1 MTVRIRDILDL
12 PERKPEVVI
21 KVGELDD
28 AERLRKNL
36 ADYVITPDIGRY
48 LKRDVYSIADTLST
62 GLPRGYARWVEGAFG
77 SGKSHYLTFLG
88 ALLRG
93 VDAAWN
99 KSSPAIEEMRDKQR
113 IFKEN
118 RLLVVALNAQD
129 APNLRVG
136 LYEKTNEALVAAG
149 LEPVELFSYERV
161 INSFVKKAEKVPGWW
176 DYLFE
181 QSSIVASREDFERLR
196 ESDPRLLAKEIAK
209 IDERTGE
216 LERDFQL
223 GEAEAIKRITE
234 HLRANGYAGLVYL
247 IDELTLHL
255 LSYKE
260 NAAKSL
266 LTLNRFIE
274 APNASLPVWL
284 FVGRHQPLEDV
295 LAKEGA
301 DTVQALDHLRGR
313 FEQERVDLKDADLY
327 EIIAQRVLRPKRGKE
342 EDKERIVAG
351 AISNIPADELKT
363 LEGLYQERGRLKD
376 WMTKLYPFHPAVI
389 DALVSI
395 THRLSRERT
404 AISILYDMLLEPLD
418 ASEPALADQ
427 EASTFLPF
435 GRAYDYLF
443 NRDYTE
449 MYQDAT
455 LKAAHRVIAEI
466 VEERLKELNP
476 ESAKRTLLV
485 AKTVVLGELTDR
497 GARLKG
503 KLDVPTIM
511 ALNTG
516 GLSSS
521 IPVLA
526 SREVEDALRFLVENT
541 GVFRKTGKGTYE
553 VALDIDVDPE
563 AELRRIDV
571 PNQETSR
578 KEVIKEVLASAV
590 GATSRLGHKEMAI
603 DFRGTERRLRIQP
616 RGEVEV
622 DARTLSLDG
631 NVEVS
636 VYLLAPGAKLKKGDE
651 LASAVVAWLPAQL
664 SPEGEKALDYVVKL
678 RYVTSEVAK
687 GVLDGYSKDTL
698 DKLRFAWKTMLETQ
712 RERLLKS
719 VVQALQSGR
728 CYSRDP
734 QIVETPPSNVERGPE
749 ELARR
754 VLEGLYPKHPV
765 FKSRVTSKALQ
776 TLLRAL
782 AEGSGEIRREDGEA
796 YEIAENIGK
805 PLEVVAF
812 EGGRYIFRKGFFIQE
827 LIKNVSSGK
836 IRTVQEARELLGERP
851 FGLTTLVTDFLIRLL
866 VYRGVLRIRRGNEV
880 IVPEGKTY
888 FDLKDKDFLEQGQL
902 VNPEQWQLAHEYAKE
917 LGAKLEQV
925 TLDLLAQDRAWKMIR
940 KQIQDLNNKLSLL
953 HGRVEEA
960 TRFYGL
966 TPEEVGD
973 PTLAAR
979 SALDRYRDLPGDSKE
994 GIEVFVQEPPPK
1006 LELEKVEAAVDQLVS
1021 LLTNRSLQE
1030 AYRRVD
1036 QAKRSEAREKIRAM
1050 AASASLS
1057 EILDALRKLAPQ
1069 QEPAPKPADEPII
1082 GDSEVPPYRSGRSI
1096 ELTVDKVM
1104 LGRLAEI
1111 LGDASVSN
1119 LEPGDRIT
1127 LIVKGRAE

>member
-1 MTVRIRDILDL
+1 MAVRIRDILDL

-28 AERLRKNL
+28 AERLQKNL

-48 LKRDVYSIADTLST
+48 LKRDVYSMADTLNA
-62 GLPRGYARWVEGAFG
+62 GLSRGYARWVEGAFG
-77 SGKSHYLTFLG
+77 SGKSHYLTFFG

-93 VDAAWN
+93 VDAAWS
-99 KSSPAIEEMRDKQR
+99 KPSPAIEEMREKQR
-113 IFKEN
+113 AFKEN

-136 LYEKTNEALVAAG
+136 LYEKTNEALAAAG
-149 LEPVELFSYERV
+149 HEPVELFSYEKV
-161 INSFVKKAEKVPGWW
+161 ISSFVKKAESVPGFW
-176 DYLFE
+176 DYLFG
-181 QSSIVASREDFERLR
+181 QSNIVASREDFDRLR
-196 ESDPRLLAKEIAK
+196 ESDPHLLAREIAK
-209 IDERTGE
+209 VDDRTGE

-223 GEAEAIKRITE
+223 EEAEAIKRITA
-234 HLRANGYAGLVYL
+234 HLKANGYAGLVYL

-274 APNASLPVWL
+274 APGASLPVWL

-301 DTVQALDHLRGR
+301 DTVQALDHLHGR
-313 FEQERVDLKDADLY
+313 FKSERVDLKDADLY
-327 EIIAQRVLRPKRGKE
+327 EIISHRVLRPKRGKE
-342 EDKERIVAG
+342 EDKERIVAS
-351 AISNIPADELKT
+351 AISNIPGDELTT
-363 LEGLYQERGRLKD
+363 LEELYQERGRLKD
-376 WMTKLYPFHPAVI
+376 WMAKLYPFHPAVI
-389 DALVSI
+389 DALVSV

-404 AISILYDMLLEPLD
+404 AISILYDMLLEPLG
-418 ASEPALADQ
+418 AGEPALADQ

-435 GRAYDYLF
+435 GKAYDYLF

-449 MYQDAT
+449 MYQDVT
-455 LKAAHRVIAEI
+455 LKAAHRVIADT
-466 VEERLKELNP
+466 VEERLKGLDP

-497 GARLKG
+497 GAELKG
-503 KLDVPTIM
+503 KLNVPIIM

-516 GLSSS
+516 GLSSG

-526 SREVEDALRFLVENT
+526 SDGVKESLHFLVENT

-553 VALDIDVDPE
+553 VALDIEVDPE

-578 KEVIKEVLASAV
+578 KEVIKEALGNAV
-590 GATSRLGHKEMAI
+590 GAASRSGYKEMSI
-603 DFRGTERRLRIQP
+603 DFHGTERRLRIQP
-616 RGEVEV
+616 RGDTDV

-631 NVEVS
+631 NVEVG
-636 VYLLAPGAKLKKGDE
+636 VYVLAPNAKLKKRDE

-664 SPEGEKALDYVVKL
+664 SPEGEQALDYVVRL
-678 RYVTSEVAK
+678 RYVTGEGAK
-687 GVLDGYSKDTL
+687 GVLDAYSKDTL
-698 DKLRFAWKTMLETQ
+698 EKLRFAWKTMLGTQ
-712 RERLLKS
+712 KERLLKS
-719 VVQALQSGR
+719 VVQALQGGK

-734 QIVETPPSNVERGPE
+734 QIVETPPSNVDKGPE

-765 FKSRVTSKALQ
+765 FKSRVTPRALQ

-782 AEGSGEIRREDGEA
+782 GEGSGEIRREDGEA
-796 YEIAENIGK
+796 YEIAESIGK
-805 PLEVVAF
+805 PLEVVTL
-812 EGGRYIFRKGFFIQE
+812 EDGRYVFRQGSFIQE
-827 LIKNVSSGK
+827 LIKSVNGGK
-836 IRTVQEARELLGERP
+836 IRTVREARDLLADRP
-851 FGLTTLVTDFLIRLL
+851 FGLTSPVTDFLIRLL

-880 IVPEGKTY
+880 IVPEGKTH
-888 FDLKDKDFLEQGQL
+888 FDLKDNDLLEQGQL
-902 VNPEQWQLAHEYAKE
+902 VSSEQWQLAHEYAKE

-925 TLDLLAQDRAWKMIR
+925 ALDLLAQDRAWKKILG
-940 KQIQDLNNKLSLL
+940 QIQDLNNRLSSL
-953 HGRVEEA
+953 HNRVEEA

-979 SALDRYRDLPGDSKE
+979 SALDRYSGLPADSKE
-994 GIEVFVQEPPPK
+994 GIEAFVKEAPPK
-1006 LELEKVEAAVDQLVS
+1006 LELEKVEVAVDRLVS
-1021 LLTNRSLQE
+1021 LLTSRSLQE
-1030 AYRRVD
+1030 AYRNVD
-1036 QAKRSEAREKIRAM
+1036 QARIAEAREVIRNM
-1050 AASASLS
+1050 ATSASLS
-1057 EILDALRKLAPQ
+1057 EILDALQKLAPQ
-1069 QEPAPKPADEPII
+1069 QESDPKPTDVPAVNDPK
-1082 GDSEVPPYRSGRSI
+1082 VPPTPPEHST
-1096 ELTVDKVM
+1096 ELTVDATM
-1104 LGRLAEI
+1104 LDRLAEI
-1111 LGDASVSN
+1111 LGDTSLRN
-1119 LEPGDRIT
+1119 LKPGDRIT
-1127 LIVKGRAE
+1127 LVVKGKKA